1 MSWLD
6 SGDLKKAYFYICGMP
21 LVRLARS
28 QLRPEQIWER
38 MLNVKLLSPRPN
50 CPRVMRSAPRGA
62 PRSVDRGA
70 YRPSP
75 PYSPPK
81 VHLKNLA
88 SLRVK
93 HLGANEAF
101 DKTQM
106 QSYPP
111 VLVILGDAEL
121 NAVFHLL
128 GINSRNSRLI

>member
-1 MSWLD
+1 
-6 SGDLKKAYFYICGMP
+6 
-21 LVRLARS
+21 
-28 QLRPEQIWER
+28 
-38 MLNVKLLSPRPN
+38 
-50 CPRVMRSAPRGA
+50 MRGAPRGA
-62 PRSVDRGA
+62 ARRLTGRLQAIASGCPL
-70 YRPSP
+70 
-75 PYSPPK
+75 K

-101 DKTQM
+101 DKKQM
-106 QSYPP
+106 QSYLQ